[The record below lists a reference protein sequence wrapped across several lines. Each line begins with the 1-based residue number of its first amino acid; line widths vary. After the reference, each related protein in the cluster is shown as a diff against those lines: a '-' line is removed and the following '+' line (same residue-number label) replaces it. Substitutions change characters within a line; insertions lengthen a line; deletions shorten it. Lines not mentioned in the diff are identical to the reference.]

1 MGEASA
7 PLTRAQRKFRRTLE
21 QHSYI
26 RVFEDAPHDI
36 RWLPCGDKCYNANV
50 MSTKTATPV
59 TALDAQAAANLFL
72 FDHLSDRFLADDPH
86 LDEAGDVWH
95 VPVLLTYAVLG
106 PVGTVGEILVNA
118 TTQEIISYTPLSEI
132 KESAR
137 ILYEQHRDAIE
148 APLS

>member
-1 MGEASA
+1 M
-7 PLTRAQRKFRRTLE
+7 RVQQRVRPTLE

-26 RVFEDAPHDI
+26 GVFEDAPYNI
-36 RWLPCGDKCYNANV
+36 RWLPCCGKCYNEIV

-72 FDHLSDRFLADDPH
+72 FENLSDRFLADDPR
-86 LDEAGDVWH
+86 LDEVGDVWH

-106 PVGTVGEILVNA
+106 PVGTVGEVLVNA
-118 TTQEIISYTPLSEI
+118 STQEIISHTPFSEM

-137 ILYEQHRDAIE
+137 SLYEQHRDAIE

>member
-1 MGEASA
+1 
-7 PLTRAQRKFRRTLE
+7 
-21 QHSYI
+21 
-26 RVFEDAPHDI
+26 
-36 RWLPCGDKCYNANV
+36 

-72 FDHLSDRFLADDPH
+72 FEQLSDRFLADDPQ

-106 PVGTVGEILVNA
+106 PVGAVGEILVDA
-118 TTQEIISYTPLSEI
+118 STREIVSHTPVSEMR
-132 KESAR
+132 ESAR
-137 ILYEQHRDAIE
+137 ALYERHRDAIE